1 MWEAFNKKKATAGG
15 ARRKLPPCLSGD
27 DAIEMFEEDEAW
39 KELKKKEAA
48 ERKER
53 ALKRKMD
60 AETKKKMAEEKCAC
74 QVVKR
79 AKKQK
84 AAEEKKRQ

>member
-1 MWEAFNKKKATAGG
+1 
-15 ARRKLPPCLSGD
+15 
-27 DAIEMFEEDEAW
+27 MFEEDKAR

-48 ERKER
+48 ERTEW

-60 AETKKKMAEEKCAC
+60 AEAKKKMAEEKHAR
-74 QVVKR
+74 QVVER